1 MGGRAATGTWG
12 TQALCSSLQHRGA
25 GEHFVKNW
33 MVGTEPDTGPS
44 PTVAAG
50 PWQGLGEMQ
59 GNRCGLAQ
67 TRVEHTM
74 IFTASSHS
82 RAQAG
87 AELSRG
93 VWIQDEASAKRD
105 SSGEYLKH

>member
-1 MGGRAATGTWG
+1 
-12 TQALCSSLQHRGA
+12 
-25 GEHFVKNW
+25 
-33 MVGTEPDTGPS
+33 
-44 PTVAAG
+44 
-50 PWQGLGEMQ
+50 MQ

-82 RAQAG
+82 RAQTG